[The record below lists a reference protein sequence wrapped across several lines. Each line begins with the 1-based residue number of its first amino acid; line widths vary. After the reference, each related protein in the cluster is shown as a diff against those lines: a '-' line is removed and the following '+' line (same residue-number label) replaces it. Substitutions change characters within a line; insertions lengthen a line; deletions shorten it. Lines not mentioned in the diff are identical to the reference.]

1 MAEEDKGVF
10 LQIGFL
16 PLPPPTLLLSHP
28 ASRLSPRCLIRAPP
42 PGVPSAADSA
52 PLPATASR
60 RIRAATSA
68 KDALRDRPLGR
79 QPGSRRQLT
88 KKTPEPGIES
98 EMEDPNMETLK
109 DEVDALWENVE
120 CNRHMLTRYINPA
133 KLTPYLRQCKVI
145 DEQDEDEVLN
155 SPMLLSKINRAGRL
169 LDILHTK
176 GERGYVVFLESL
188 EFYYPELYKLV
199 TGKEP
204 TRRFSTIVVEEGH
217 EGLTHFLMN
226 EIIKLQQQVKTKD
239 AQRCELLAKSRQLE
253 DERKQLKLNLKEL
266 LTFQERYNKM
276 KEERSNYNDELVKVK
291 DENYNLAMRYAQLSE
306 EKNMA
311 VMRSRDLQLE
321 IDQLKHWLNKVEEEC
336 KLERNQS
343 LKLKN
348 DIENRPKREQIFE
361 LERENEMLKTKI
373 QELQSIIQAG
383 KPSLPDSDKAILDIL
398 EHDRKEAL
406 EDRQELVNKI
416 FNLQEE
422 IRHAEDLRDKVS
434 LEEKQELELKCSTL
448 GKDCEMYKHRMN
460 TVMIQ
465 LEEVEKER
473 DQAFHTRDEAQAQ
486 YSQCLI
492 EKDKYRKQIRELEEK
507 NDELRIEVVRKE
519 ACIFNLECKL
529 RRLSKDN
536 FFDQVEPVEVL
547 PLFPCSGSH
556 HTLIFF
562 GGGGGVYSQYL
573 FKYAVRILMCE
584 CSIHAPATIRNPS
597 RGPRSRISSKQDGT
611 DQKWAGLGEGSGNIL
626 NRTLPRAKSPVG
638 MSRAPDYQAVRGH
651 DEDKGEASSSSHAD
665 TNSSNPI
672 SISNS
677 VGSCE
682 VGKIQT
688 LRNRNPS
695 VMSTT
700 PEPPGNDSILR
711 RSKEDAP
718 HSLTE
723 DDNDSFGCDALEL
736 EDDFQDRQS
745 HGPSSLPSSSSSH
758 HSEGLDLEQVNSI
771 FRKFSLER
779 PFRPSVT
786 SVGRL
791 HTTYHAVQ
799 HFMLNG
805 DSLSSEITLLGGNV
819 KGNFINSV
827 KLDSP
832 AEKAGLREG
841 LQLLLVEGCIK
852 GENTSA
858 PLDTCTKEEVHWTI
872 QRCSGPVVLHCK
884 SNHEGYRKLVSEIE
898 EGLVTSGDSF
908 YIRLNLSITSQLDCC
923 SLSVKC
929 DEILH
934 VLDTMYYGKC
944 EWLCARVD
952 PFTDK
957 DLESGTIPNYSR
969 AQQLLLVKLQ
979 RLMNR
984 GNRDEMDSAYGTLR
998 TPRNTLQPE
1007 EVMPPS
1013 DPKASPRL
1021 SRASFLLGQI
1031 LQFVSRSENKYKRM
1045 NSNERVRIVTSKDT
1059 RVRTEGHPVTKAL
1072 LDRFEEFD
1080 SVSEINKS
1088 FSLIPYS
1095 SVRPIHCDR
1104 RRPVLFT
1111 PTMLSKIFI
1120 QKLLNSGG
1128 ALEFNLCKPGNL
1140 SRESICW
1147 GIVMQQYK
1155 SFNGGCVMTALHFY
1169 NKHCLLEAGIGCT
1182 KDLIKARIY
1191 PIVLFIKVSEKN
1203 IKKFRKLLP
1212 KPEVEDELL
1221 RTCRQ
1226 NEKEL
1231 EGLPCLYAS
1240 LEADAW
1246 SSIEDLLRI
1255 IKEKVWEEQQKTI
1268 WIDEDQL

>member
-1 MAEEDKGVF
+1 MDE
-10 LQIGFL
+10 
-16 PLPPPTLLLSHP
+16 
-28 ASRLSPRCLIRAPP
+28 C
-42 PGVPSAADSA
+42 
-52 PLPATASR
+52 
-60 RIRAATSA
+60 
-68 KDALRDRPLGR
+68 
-79 QPGSRRQLT
+79 
-88 KKTPEPGIES
+88 
-98 EMEDPNMETLK
+98 METLK
-109 DEVDALWENVE
+109 DEEDALWENVE

-188 EFYYPELYKLV
+188 EFYYPDLYKLV

-239 AQRCELLAKSRQLE
+239 AQRCELLAKSRQME
-253 DERKQLKLNLKEL
+253 DETKQMKLNKIEL

-276 KEERSNYNDELVKVK
+276 KEERNNYNDELVKVK

-348 DIENRPKREQIFE
+348 DIENRPKKEQVLE

-383 KPSLPDSDKAILDIL
+383 KPGLPDSDKAILDIL

-406 EDRQELVNKI
+406 EDRQELVNRI
-416 FNLQEE
+416 FSLQEE
-422 IRHAEDLRDKVS
+422 IRHAEVLRDKY

-448 GKDCEMYKHRMN
+448 GKDCEMYKHRMT

-465 LEEVEKER
+465 LDEVEKER
-473 DQAFHTRDEAQAQ
+473 DQAFRSRDEAQTQ

-519 ACIFNLECKL
+519 ACIINLESKV
-529 RRLSKDN
+529 RRLSKDSCY
-536 FFDQVEPVEVL
+536 DQSLPRNL
-547 PLFPCSGSH
+547 PLTIISQ
-556 HTLIFF
+556 TLEIPSPKINGQEADDSSTSEESPEDSKFF
-562 GGGGGVYSQYL
+562 IVDQ
-573 FKYAVRILMCE
+573 
-584 CSIHAPATIRNPS
+584 
-597 RGPRSRISSKQDGT
+597 PRFRRRMNLKGIQ
-611 DQKWAGLGEGSGNIL
+611 
-626 NRTLPRAKSPVG
+626 LPRMKSPVG
-638 MSRAPDYQAVRGH
+638 TSKAPDFQAVRGYE
-651 DEDKGEASSSSHAD
+651 EDRGEASSSHTD
-665 TNSSNPI
+665 TSSSNPI

-677 VGSCE
+677 AGSCE

-695 VMSTT
+695 IMSTT
-700 PEPPGNDSILR
+700 PEPPGNDSIVR
-711 RSKEDAP
+711 RYKEDAP
-718 HSLTE
+718 PSSLTE
-723 DDNDSFGCDALEL
+723 EDNDSFVYEASEL
-736 EDDFQDRQS
+736 EDDFHDRHS
-745 HGPSSLPSSSSSH
+745 YGPASLPSSTSSH
-758 HSEGLDLEQVNSI
+758 QSEGLDLEQVNSI

-791 HTTYHAVQ
+791 RNSCHTVQ
-799 HFMLNG
+799 CIILNG
-805 DSLSSEITLLGGNV
+805 DSLSSEISVLGGNS
-819 KGNFINSV
+819 KGSFVNSV
-827 KLDSP
+827 KVGSA

-841 LQLLLVEGCIK
+841 HQLLLMEGCIK
-852 GENTSA
+852 GENLSC
-858 PLDTCTKEEVHWTI
+858 PLDTCTKEELHWII
-872 QRCSGPVVLHCK
+872 QRCSGPVTLHCK
-884 SNHEGYRKLVSEIE
+884 LNHEGHRKLLSEME
-898 EGLVTSGDSF
+898 EGLITSGDSF
-908 YIRLNLSITSQLDCC
+908 YIRLNLGISSQMDCC

-934 VLDTMYYGKC
+934 VLDTMHQGKC

-952 PFTDK
+952 PFTDR
-957 DLESGTIPNYSR
+957 DLETGTIPNFSR

-984 GNRDEMDSAYGTLR
+984 GSRDETDSSYGTMR
-998 TPRNTLQPE
+998 APRNTLQPE
-1007 EVMPPS
+1007 EHTPPS

-1031 LQFVSRSENKYKRM
+1031 LQFVSRSDNKFKRM

-1059 RVRTEGHPVTKAL
+1059 RARPEAQSVTKAL

-1080 SVSEINKS
+1080 SVSEINRS
-1088 FSLIPYS
+1088 LSLIPYS
-1095 SVRPIHCDR
+1095 SVRPTHCDN
-1104 RRPVLFT
+1104 RRPVLFA
-1111 PTMLSKIFI
+1111 PTVLSKTLI
-1120 QKLLNSGG
+1120 QKFLNSGG
-1128 ALEFNLCKPGNL
+1128 ALEFNLCKPEIITKEEFLRRNESEMIIY
-1140 SRESICW
+1140 SRERNPHTYECIFPAN
-1147 GIVMQQYK
+1147 IEAVAAK
-1155 SFNGGCVMTALHFY
+1155 
-1169 NKHCLLEAGIGCT
+1169 NKHCLLEAGISCT
-1182 KDLIKARIY
+1182 KDLIKAKIY
-1191 PIVLFIKVSEKN
+1191 PIVLFIRVSEKN
-1203 IKKFRKLLP
+1203 IKRFRKLLP

-1221 RTCRQ
+1221 RMCRQ

-1231 EGLPCLYAS
+1231 EALPCLYAP
-1240 LEADAW
+1240 LEVDTW

-1255 IKEKVWEEQQKTI
+1255 IKEKVGEEQRKTI
-1268 WIDEDQL
+1268 WIDEEQL

>member
-1 MAEEDKGVF
+1 MDD
-10 LQIGFL
+10 
-16 PLPPPTLLLSHP
+16 
-28 ASRLSPRCLIRAPP
+28 CL
-42 PGVPSAADSA
+42 
-52 PLPATASR
+52 
-60 RIRAATSA
+60 
-68 KDALRDRPLGR
+68 
-79 QPGSRRQLT
+79 
-88 KKTPEPGIES
+88 
-98 EMEDPNMETLK
+98 ETLK
-109 DEVDALWENVE
+109 DEEDALWENVE

-188 EFYYPELYKLV
+188 EFSYPELYKLV

-226 EIIKLQQQVKTKD
+226 EIIKLQQQIKTKD
-239 AQRCELLAKSRQLE
+239 AQRCELLAKARQME
-253 DERKQLKLNLKEL
+253 DERKHLKLNKIEL

-276 KEERSNYNDELVKVK
+276 KEEKNNYSDELIKVK

-311 VMRSRDLQLE
+311 VIRSRDLQLE
-321 IDQLKHWLNKVEEEC
+321 IDQLTHCLNKAQEEC

-348 DIENRPKREQIFE
+348 DIENRPKKEQVLK
-361 LERENEMLKTKI
+361 LERENEMLKTEI
-373 QELQSIIQAG
+373 QKLQTLMKAG
-383 KPSLPDSDKAILDIL
+383 KPGLPDSDKAILDIL

-422 IRHAEDLRDKVS
+422 IRHVEDLRDKY

-448 GKDCEMYKHRMN
+448 GKDCEMYRHRMN

-473 DQAFHTRDEAQAQ
+473 DQAFRSRDEAQTQ

-519 ACIFNLECKL
+519 ACIVNLECKL

-536 FFDQVEPVEVL
+536 CFDQSLPRNL
-547 PLFPCSGSH
+547 PLTIISQ
-556 HTLIFF
+556 TLETSVPKINGQEADDSSTSEESPEDSKFF
-562 GGGGGVYSQYL
+562 LSCQPP
-573 FKYAVRILMCE
+573 FKR
-584 CSIHAPATIRNPS
+584 RNNLKDTKYVQP
-597 RGPRSRISSKQDGT
+597 PRM
-611 DQKWAGLGEGSGNIL
+611 
-626 NRTLPRAKSPVG
+626 KSPVNL
-638 MSRAPDYQAVRGH
+638 SKALDFQAVRGY
-651 DEDKGEASSSSHAD
+651 DSDRGEASSGYVD
-665 TNSSNPI
+665 NNSSNPV
-672 SISNS
+672 SI
-677 VGSCE
+677 GSGMGNCE

-688 LRNRNPS
+688 LRNRNAS
-695 VMSTT
+695 IMSTT
-700 PEPPGNDSILR
+700 PEPPGNDSIVR
-711 RSKEDAP
+711 RCKEDAP
-718 HSLTE
+718 HSSLTE
-723 DDNDSFGCDALEL
+723 DDNDSFGYDAADL
-736 EDDFQDRQS
+736 EDDFHDRY
-745 HGPSSLPSSSSSH
+745 SSLPSSSSSH
-758 HSEGLDLEQVNSI
+758 QSDGLDLEQVNSI

-791 HTTYHAVQ
+791 HNTLRAVQ
-799 HFMLNG
+799 CIVLNG
-805 DSLSSEITLLGGNV
+805 DTLSGEITLLGGNARGCFV
-819 KGNFINSV
+819 NSV
-827 KLDSP
+827 KLDSM
-832 AEKAGLREG
+832 AEKAGLQEG
-841 LQLLLVEGCIK
+841 HQLLLVEGCIK
-852 GENTSA
+852 GEHQILT
-858 PLDTCTKEEVHWTI
+858 LDSCTKEEVHWLI
-872 QRCSGPVVLHCK
+872 QRCSGPITLHCK
-884 SNHEGYRKLVSEIE
+884 SNHEGYRKLLSDIK
-898 EGLVTSGDSF
+898 EGLVASGDSF
-908 YIRLNLSITSQLDCC
+908 YIRLNLSISSQLDCC
-923 SLSVKC
+923 SLSVNC
-929 DEILH
+929 DEIVH
-934 VLDTMYYGKC
+934 VLDTMHQGKC
-944 EWLCARVD
+944 EWLCAQID

-957 DLESGTIPNYSR
+957 DLETGTLPNLSR

-979 RLMNR
+979 RLMISK
-984 GNRDEMDSAYGTLR
+984 GSRDEVDSSLGTLR

-1007 EVMPPS
+1007 EHTPPN
-1013 DPKASPRL
+1013 DPKTSPRL

-1045 NSNERVRIVTSKDT
+1045 NSNERVRIVTSKDA
-1059 RVRTEGHPVTKAL
+1059 RGRPEGQPVTKAL

-1095 SVRPIHCDR
+1095 SVRPIHCDHW
-1104 RRPVLFT
+1104 RPVLFS
-1111 PTMLSKIFI
+1111 PAVLSKVLI

-1128 ALEFNLCKPGNL
+1128 ALEFNLCKPDIITKEEFL
-1140 SRESICW
+1140 RRHEQETIIHSRERNPHTYECIFPAN
-1147 GIVMQQYK
+1147 IEAVAVK
-1155 SFNGGCVMTALHFY
+1155 

-1182 KDLIKARIY
+1182 KDLIKAKIY
-1191 PIVLFIKVSEKN
+1191 PIVLFIRVSEKN

-1212 KPEVEDELL
+1212 KLETEDEFL
-1221 RTCRQ
+1221 RVCRQ

-1231 EGLPCLYAS
+1231 EGLPCLYTS
-1240 LEADAW
+1240 LEAESW
-1246 SSIEDLLRI
+1246 NSIEDLLRI
-1255 IKEKVWEEQQKTI
+1255 IKEKVGEEQRKTI

>member
-1 MAEEDKGVF
+1 
-10 LQIGFL
+10 
-16 PLPPPTLLLSHP
+16 
-28 ASRLSPRCLIRAPP
+28 
-42 PGVPSAADSA
+42 
-52 PLPATASR
+52 
-60 RIRAATSA
+60 
-68 KDALRDRPLGR
+68 
-79 QPGSRRQLT
+79 
-88 KKTPEPGIES
+88 
-98 EMEDPNMETLK
+98 MEDCMETLK
-109 DEVDALWENVE
+109 DEEDALWENVE

-133 KLTPYLRQCKVI
+133 KLTPYLRQCKVV

-204 TRRFSTIVVEEGH
+204 TRRFSTIVEEGH

-226 EIIKLQQQVKTKD
+226 EIIKLQQQLKTKD

-253 DERKQLKLNLKEL
+253 DERKQMKLNKIEL

-276 KEERSNYNDELVKVK
+276 KEERNNYNDELVKVK

-321 IDQLKHWLNKVEEEC
+321 
-336 KLERNQS
+336 
-343 LKLKN
+343 
-348 DIENRPKREQIFE
+348 
-361 LERENEMLKTKI
+361 
-373 QELQSIIQAG
+373 AG
-383 KPSLPDSDKAILDIL
+383 EPGLPDSDKAILDIL

-422 IRHAEDLRDKVS
+422 IRHAEDLRDKY

-473 DQAFHTRDEAQAQ
+473 DQAFHSRDEAQTQ

-492 EKDKYRKQIRELEEK
+492 EKDKYRKQIRELEER

-519 ACIFNLECKL
+519 ACIINLECKL

-536 FFDQVEPVEVL
+536 GYDQSLPRNL
-547 PLFPCSGSH
+547 PLTVISQAFESQSAKTNGQEADDSSTSEESPEDSK
-556 HTLIFF
+556 FF
-562 GGGGGVYSQYL
+562 RSEQ
-573 FKYAVRILMCE
+573 
-584 CSIHAPATIRNPS
+584 
-597 RGPRSRISSKQDGT
+597 PRFRRMNLKGIQ
-611 DQKWAGLGEGSGNIL
+611 
-626 NRTLPRAKSPVG
+626 LPRTRSPV
-638 MSRAPDYQAVRGH
+638 SVSKASDFQAVRGL
-651 DEDKGEASSSSHAD
+651 DDDRCDSSSSHAD
-665 TNSSNPI
+665 TNSSNPV

-677 VGSCE
+677 VGSCK

-695 VMSTT
+695 IMSTT

-718 HSLTE
+718 HSSLTE
-723 DDNDSFGCDALEL
+723 EDNDSIGYDTLEL
-736 EDDFQDRQS
+736 DDEFHDRY
-745 HGPSSLPSSSSSH
+745 SSLPSSSSSH
-758 HSEGLDLEQVNSI
+758 QSEGLDLEQVNSI

-791 HTTYHAVQ
+791 HNTFHAVQ
-799 HFMLNG
+799 QIIVNG
-805 DSLSSEITLLGGNV
+805 DTLGSEITVLGGNI
-819 KGNFINSV
+819 KGNFVKSV
-827 KLDSP
+827 KMYSL

-841 LQLLLVEGCIK
+841 HQLLMVEGCIR
-852 GENTSA
+852 GENTTL
-858 PLDTCTKEEVHWTI
+858 PLDACTKEEIHWII
-872 QRCSGPVVLHCK
+872 QKCSGQLILHCK
-884 SNHEGYRKLVSEIE
+884 LNHEEYRNLLTEIN

-908 YIRLNLSITSQLDCC
+908 YIRLNLSISSQLDCC
-923 SLSVKC
+923 SLSVNC

-934 VLDTMYYGKC
+934 VLDTMYQGKC

-952 PFTDK
+952 PFTDR
-957 DLESGTIPNYSR
+957 DLEMGTIPNGSR

-979 RLMNR
+979 RLMNK
-984 GNRDEMDSAYGTLR
+984 GNREEMDNSYGTLR
-998 TPRNTLQPE
+998 TSRNTLQPE
-1007 EVMPPS
+1007 DHTPPS
-1013 DPKASPRL
+1013 DAKTSPRL

-1059 RVRTEGHPVTKAL
+1059 RSRSEVQPVTKAL
-1072 LDRFEEFD
+1072 IDRFEEFD
-1080 SVSEINKS
+1080 SVTEINRS
-1088 FSLIPYS
+1088 FSLVPYS
-1095 SVRPIHCDR
+1095 SVRPVHCDR
-1104 RRPVLFT
+1104 RRPVLFS
-1111 PTMLSKIFI
+1111 PTMLSKTFI
-1120 QKLLNSGG
+1120 QKLLNAGG
-1128 ALEFNLCKPGNL
+1128 ALEFNLCKPDIITKEEFL
-1140 SRESICW
+1140 RRHKTETIIYSRERNPHTYECIFPAN
-1147 GIVMQQYK
+1147 IEAVAAK
-1155 SFNGGCVMTALHFY
+1155 
-1169 NKHCLLEAGIGCT
+1169 NKHCLLEVGIGCT
-1182 KDLIKARIY
+1182 KDLIKAKIY
-1191 PIVLFIKVSEKN
+1191 PIVLFIRVSEKN
-1203 IKKFRKLLP
+1203 VKKFRKLLP
-1212 KPEVEDELL
+1212 KPEIEEELL
-1221 RTCRQ
+1221 PMCRQ

-1246 SSIEDLLRI
+1246 SSLEDLLRI
-1255 IKEKVWEEQQKTI
+1255 IKEKVAEEQHKTI
-1268 WIDEDQL
+1268 WIDEEQL

>member
-1 MAEEDKGVF
+1 
-10 LQIGFL
+10 
-16 PLPPPTLLLSHP
+16 
-28 ASRLSPRCLIRAPP
+28 
-42 PGVPSAADSA
+42 
-52 PLPATASR
+52 
-60 RIRAATSA
+60 
-68 KDALRDRPLGR
+68 
-79 QPGSRRQLT
+79 
-88 KKTPEPGIES
+88 
-98 EMEDPNMETLK
+98 MEDYTETLK
-109 DEVDALWENVE
+109 DEEDALWENVE

-133 KLTPYLRQCKVI
+133 KLTPYLRQCKVV

-176 GERGYVVFLESL
+176 GQRGYVVFLESL

-253 DERKQLKLNLKEL
+253 DERKQLKLNKIEL

-276 KEERSNYNDELVKVK
+276 KEERNNYNDELVKVK

-348 DIENRPKREQIFE
+348 DIENRPKKEQIFE

-383 KPSLPDSDKAILDIL
+383 EPGLPDSDKAILDIL

-416 FNLQEE
+416 FNFQEE
-422 IRHAEDLRDKVS
+422 IRHAEDLRDKY

-473 DQAFHTRDEAQAQ
+473 DQAFHSRDGAQTQ

-507 NDELRIEVVRKE
+507 NDELRIELVRKE
-519 ACIFNLECKL
+519 ACIINLECKL
-529 RRLSKDN
+529 RRLSKEN
-536 FFDQVEPVEVL
+536 CYDQSLPRNL
-547 PLFPCSGSH
+547 PLTVISQALDSQNPKINGQEADDSS
-556 HTLIFF
+556 TSEDSPEDSKFF
-562 GGGGGVYSQYL
+562 RSEQ
-573 FKYAVRILMCE
+573 
-584 CSIHAPATIRNPS
+584 
-597 RGPRSRISSKQDGT
+597 PRFRRMNLKGIQ
-611 DQKWAGLGEGSGNIL
+611 
-626 NRTLPRAKSPVG
+626 LPRTRSPV
-638 MSRAPDYQAVRGH
+638 SVSKASDFQVVRGH
-651 DEDKGEASSSSHAD
+651 DEDRADTISSQAD
-665 TNSSNPI
+665 TNSSNPV

-677 VGSCE
+677 AGSCE

-695 VMSTT
+695 IMSTT

-711 RSKEDAP
+711 RSREDAP
-718 HSLTE
+718 HSSLTE
-723 DDNDSFGCDALEL
+723 EDNDSFGCDTLEL
-736 EDDFQDRQS
+736 DDDFHDRY
-745 HGPSSLPSSSSSH
+745 SSLPSSSSSH
-758 HSEGLDLEQVNSI
+758 QSEGLDFEQVNSI

-791 HTTYHAVQ
+791 HTTFHAVQ
-799 HFMLNG
+799 QIIVTG
-805 DSLSSEITLLGGNV
+805 DSLSSEITLLGGNI
-819 KGNFINSV
+819 KGNYVKSV
-827 KLDSP
+827 KMDSM

-841 LQLLLVEGCIK
+841 HQLLLVEGCIK
-852 GENTSA
+852 GEHTIL
-858 PLDTCTKEEVHWTI
+858 PLDACTKEEVHWII
-872 QRCSGPVVLHCK
+872 QKCSGPVTLHCK
-884 SNHEGYRKLVSEIE
+884 LNHEGYRKLLAEIE

-908 YIRLNLSITSQLDCC
+908 YIRLNLSISSQLDCC

-934 VLDTMYYGKC
+934 VLDTMHHGKC

-957 DLESGTIPNYSR
+957 DLETGTIPNGSR

-979 RLMNR
+979 RLMNK
-984 GNRDEMDSAYGTLR
+984 GNKDELDSSYGTLR
-998 TPRNTLQPE
+998 SPRNTLQPE
-1007 EVMPPS
+1007 EHTPPGDS
-1013 DPKASPRL
+1013 KTSPRL

-1059 RVRTEGHPVTKAL
+1059 RARSEVQPVTKAL

-1088 FSLIPYS
+1088 FSLVPYS
-1095 SVRPIHCDR
+1095 SVRPIHCNH
-1104 RRPVLFT
+1104 RRPVLFC
-1111 PTMLSKIFI
+1111 PTMLSKTFI

-1128 ALEFNLCKPGNL
+1128 ALEFNLCKPDIITKEEFL
-1140 SRESICW
+1140 RRHKKETIIYSRERNPHTYECIFPAN
-1147 GIVMQQYK
+1147 IEAVAAK
-1155 SFNGGCVMTALHFY
+1155 
-1169 NKHCLLEAGIGCT
+1169 NKHCLLEVGIGCT

-1191 PIVLFIKVSEKN
+1191 PIVLFIRVSEKN

-1212 KPEVEDELL
+1212 KPETEEEFLPM
-1221 RTCRQ
+1221 CRQ

-1246 SSIEDLLRI
+1246 SSLEDLLRI
-1255 IKEKVWEEQQKTI
+1255 IKEKVAEEQQKTI
-1268 WIDEDQL
+1268 WVDEEQL